1 MTDNSEMNKKIFAK
15 NFNYYLAINNK
26 TQADIVSDLKITAS
40 TVSDWANA
48 KKYPRVDK
56 MQMLADYFGIL
67 KSDLTEE
74 HATSKLTDDI
84 ELQEY
89 INILLSHAV
98 QQKATK
104 HELKHIK
111 SEHFYDYEPVV
122 YNELEANAI

>member
-40 TVSDWANA
+40 TVSDWANG

-89 INILLSHAV
+89 LEELKNRSEMRMLFSLAKS
-98 QQKATK
+98 ATK
-104 HELKHIK
+104 EDVEKAVRII
-111 SEHFYDYEPVV
+111 
-122 YNELEANAI
+122 EALQKDE

>member
-89 INILLSHAV
+89 LE
-98 QQKATK
+98 
-104 HELKHIK
+104 ELKNR
-111 SEHFYDYEPVV
+111 SEMRMLFSLAKGVTKEDVEKAVRII
-122 YNELEANAI
+122 EALQKDE

>member
-74 HATSKLTDDI
+74 HA
-84 ELQEY
+84 Y
-89 INILLSHAV
+89 AV
-98 QQKATK
+98 QPCKRCYK
-104 HELKHIK
+104 RRC
-111 SEHFYDYEPVV
+111 
-122 YNELEANAI
+122 